1 VAENHKIPCAAL
13 KRGTVLT
20 DNAYG
25 SSTEAEGNMSIYNR
39 RERGASAVEMAIV
52 APFLLI
58 LLLGIIEFGFLFGEY
73 NELRHAVREG
83 ARYAAV
89 SEPDLNGDAVID
101 ETDVV
106 KKICDSLGLGAP
118 TVDIVLSQTGTA
130 IGDVATV
137 QVTLDTE
144 SLSGAPL
151 ISTFLPDELDNI
163 ATFRL
168 EQPATWANHTDNDAC

>member
-1 VAENHKIPCAAL
+1 
-13 KRGTVLT
+13 
-20 DNAYG
+20 
-25 SSTEAEGNMSIYNR
+25 MSIQNR
-39 RERGASAVEMAIV
+39 RERGASAVEMALV

-89 SEPDLNGDAVID
+89 SEPDLNGGGVD

-106 KKICDSLGLGAP
+106 LKICNSLGLGAP
-118 TVDIVLSQTGTA
+118 TVDIVLSRTGTA

-151 ISTFLPDELDNI
+151 ISNFLPDELDNI

-168 EQPATWANHTDNDAC
+168 EQPATWDNHTENDAC

>member
-1 VAENHKIPCAAL
+1 MKF
-13 KRGTVLT
+13 LT
-20 DNAYG
+20 D
-25 SSTEAEGNMSIYNR
+25 

-58 LLLGIIEFGFLFGEY
+58 LLLGIVEFAFLFGEY

-89 SEPDLNGDAVID
+89 SEPDLNGDSVID
-101 ETDVV
+101 ATDVV
-106 KKICDSLGLGAP
+106 KKVCDSMGLGAP
-118 TVDIVLSQTGTA
+118 TVEITLTQTGTA
-130 IGDVATV
+130 IGDVGSV

-144 SLSGAPL
+144 SLSNAPL
-151 ISTFLPDELDNI
+151 ISSFIPDQLDNT

-168 EQPATWANHTDNDAC
+168 EQPAKWSAGTHGNISGGTSAC